1 MLSKDFLTA
10 GKAIFTLEVPQS
22 FQKQYQTNPHYTF
35 RVSKSDKP
43 FYFVGVLTGPD
54 NTKHYSYLGLLFP
67 EKLPNKRF
75 TLTEKS
81 KFNLNSWQYR
91 FFNRIAHNLDSIQ
104 IIENVGFI
112 IHHEGFC
119 GRCGRPLTVPESVK
133 TGIGPECS
141 KRIK

>member
-1 MLSKDFLTA
+1 MLTKEFVTA

-54 NTKHYSYLGLLFP
+54 NTKHYSYLGILYNNGYF
-67 EKLPNKRF
+67 K
-75 TLTEKS
+75 LTEKS
-81 KFNLNSWQYR
+81 KFNQTSWQYR
-91 FFNRIAHNLDSIQ
+91 FFNRISQNLNSLSK
-104 IIENVGFI
+104 IEEAGFI

-133 TGIGPECS
+133 IWYWPRMLQED
-141 KRIK
+141 